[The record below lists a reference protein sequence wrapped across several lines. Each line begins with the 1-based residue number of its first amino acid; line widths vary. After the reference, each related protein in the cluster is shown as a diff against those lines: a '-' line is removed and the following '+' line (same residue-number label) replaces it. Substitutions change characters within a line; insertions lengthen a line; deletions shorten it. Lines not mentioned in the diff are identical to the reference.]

1 MVAEFLFINL
11 GMRFANTQMK
21 VALATIM
28 QNFEIKATGQTEYP
42 VEFDPN
48 FFLIHP
54 KNGLH
59 VKFLP
64 RE

>member
-1 MVAEFLFINL
+1 
-11 GMRFANTQMK
+11 MRFANAQMK
-21 VALATIM
+21 AALATII
-28 QNFEIKATGQTEYP
+28 QNFEVKATGQTEYP

-59 VKFLP
+59 VKFLT